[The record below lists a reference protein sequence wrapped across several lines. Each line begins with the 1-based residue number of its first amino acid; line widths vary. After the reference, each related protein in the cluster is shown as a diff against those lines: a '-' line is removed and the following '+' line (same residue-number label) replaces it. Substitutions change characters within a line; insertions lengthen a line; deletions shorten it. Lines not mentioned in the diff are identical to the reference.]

1 MEERTTTANK
11 KMTGQTGLTDV
22 SKFAESYA
30 SFNRIVNNLQRQYIE
45 LKEEFTAQNLELAR
59 TNLKLVR
66 LTKSNLAATEFLNGV
81 LNSVPIG
88 VITVNQNSVIS
99 HCNPTAMAIFGIED
113 KSVIGRKYAEVIKT
127 KAGQSAISAVK
138 TFSTGEEFSATEQ
151 KITMADNRELN
162 LSISTA
168 RIEDESGK
176 FVGAVEV
183 IQDMTKVR
191 RLEQEIARLNTLAAL
206 GEMAAVI
213 AHEVRNPLSGISGF
227 ASLLERDLEDDDPK
241 MKLVLK
247 IKRGA
252 EILNETVS
260 KLLNYTRFS
269 ELNRTDC
276 SYPAY
281 LASIIEEFNTQS
293 EEAHKKTKVNFKAPE
308 FLARRN
314 VIISLDQIL
323 FRQSLYN
330 ILTNAVEAMEDSGKL
345 AVEIVAYEANETPE
359 LFKNKLPLEFGEQL
373 LVTTISD
380 NGPGIKAEHREKIFA
395 PFFTTKQSGS
405 GLGLAVAWKL
415 IKAHG
420 GEILLAEKQQE
431 GATFHILLPAK
442 IDAVQAGNQQ

>member
-1 MEERTTTANK
+1 MEERTTTAIK
-11 KMTGQTGLTDV
+11 KMTGPTGSADV
-22 SKFAESYA
+22 SKFAETYA
-30 SFNRIVNNLQRQYIE
+30 SFNRIVNDLQRQYIE

-88 VITVNQNSVIS
+88 VITVNQNSVIT
-99 HCNPTAMAIFGIED
+99 HCNPTAMAIFGIEE
-113 KSVIGRKYAEVIKT
+113 KSVIGRKYSEVIKT
-127 KAGQSAISAVK
+127 EPGQSVVSAVK
-138 TFSTGEEFSATEQ
+138 TFATGEEFSATEQ
-151 KITMADNRELN
+151 IIKLADNRELN

-168 RIEDESGK
+168 KIEDESGK

-227 ASLLERDLEDDDPK
+227 ASLLARDLEDDGPK

-252 EILNETVS
+252 EILNETVT

-269 ELNRTDC
+269 ELNRTDS
-276 SYPAY
+276 SYLKY
-281 LASIIEEFNTQS
+281 LESIIEDFNTQLA
-293 EEAHKKTKVNFKAPE
+293 EAGKKAKVDFE
-308 FLARRN
+308 FPAYLARRN

-323 FRQSLYN
+323 
-330 ILTNAVEAMEDSGKL
+330 
-345 AVEIVAYEANETPE
+345 
-359 LFKNKLPLEFGEQL
+359 
-373 LVTTISD
+373 
-380 NGPGIKAEHREKIFA
+380 
-395 PFFTTKQSGS
+395 
-405 GLGLAVAWKL
+405 
-415 IKAHG
+415 
-420 GEILLAEKQQE
+420 
-431 GATFHILLPAK
+431 
-442 IDAVQAGNQQ
+442 

>member
-1 MEERTTTANK
+1 MEERTTTAIK
-11 KMTGQTGLTDV
+11 KMTGQTASTDV

-30 SFNRIVNNLQRQYIE
+30 SFNRIVNSLQRQYIE
-45 LKEEFTAQNLELAR
+45 LKEEFTAQNLEVAR

-88 VITVNQNSVIS
+88 VITVNQNSVIT
-99 HCNPTAMAIFGIED
+99 HCNPTAMAIFGIAE
-113 KSVIGRKYAEVIKT
+113 KSVIGRKYSEVIKT
-127 KAGQSAISAVK
+127 GHGQSAVSAVR
-138 TFSTGEEFSATEQ
+138 TFKTGEEFSATEQ
-151 KITMADNRELN
+151 KITLADNRELN

-168 RIEDESGK
+168 KLEDESGK

-227 ASLLERDLEDDDPK
+227 ASLLERDLADDDPK

-252 EILNETVS
+252 EILNETVTR
-260 KLLNYTRFS
+260 LLNYTRFS
-269 ELNRTDC
+269 ELNRTDS
-276 SYPAY
+276 SYLKY
-281 LASIIEEFNTQS
+281 LESIIEDFNTQLA
-293 EEAHKKTKVNFKAPE
+293 EAGKQTKVDFNFPE
-308 FLARRN
+308 YLARRN

-323 FRQSLYN
+323 FRQALYN
-330 ILTNAVEAMEDSGKL
+330 ILTNAVEAMDDSGKL
-345 AVEIVAYEANETPE
+345 TVEIMTYEANDTPE

-380 NGPGIKAEHREKIFA
+380 SGQGIEAEPREKIFA
-395 PFFTTKQSGS
+395 PFFTTKKDGS

-415 IKAHG
+415 VKAHG

-431 GATFHILLPAK
+431 GTTFHILLPAK
-442 IDAVQAGNQQ
+442 IDTAQSEN

>member
-1 MEERTTTANK
+1 MEERTTTAIK
-11 KMTGQTGLTDV
+11 KMTGPTGSTDV
-22 SKFAESYA
+22 SKFAETYA
-30 SFNRIVNNLQRQYIE
+30 SFNRIVNDLQRQYIE
-45 LKEEFTAQNLELAR
+45 LKEEFSTQNLELAR

-88 VITVNQNSVIS
+88 VVTVNQNSVIT
-99 HCNPTAMAIFGIED
+99 HCNPTAMAIFSIKD
-113 KSVIGRKYAEVIKT
+113 KSVIGRKYSEVIKT
-127 KAGQSAISAVK
+127 KPGQSAVSAVK
-138 TFSTGEEFSATEQ
+138 TFITGEEFSATEQ

-247 IKRGA
+247 IKRGT

-260 KLLNYTRFS
+260 NLLNYTRFS

-281 LASIIEEFNTQS
+281 LKSIIDDFNTQS
-293 EEAHKKTKVNFKAPE
+293 EETGKKNKVE
-308 FLARRN
+308 FEVSEYLAGKK
-314 VIISLDQIL
+314 VMISLDKIL

-330 ILTNAVEAMEDSGKL
+330 ILINAVEAMDDSGRL
-345 AVEIVAYEANETPE
+345 EVNLMTYAANQTPE
-359 LFKNKLPLEFGEQL
+359 IFKNKLPLEFGEQL
-373 LVTTISD
+373 LVTSISD

-415 IKAHG
+415 VKAHG

-431 GATFHILLPAK
+431 GTTFHILLPAK
-442 IDAVQAGNQQ
+442 IDAVQTGN

>member
-1 MEERTTTANK
+1 
-11 KMTGQTGLTDV
+11 MTGQTGSADV
-22 SKFAESYA
+22 SKFAETYA
-30 SFNRIVNNLQRQYIE
+30 SFNRIVNDLQRQYIE

-59 TNLKLVR
+59 TNLNLVR

-88 VITVNQNSVIS
+88 VITVNQNSVIT
-99 HCNPTAMAIFGIED
+99 HCNPTAMAIFGIEE
-113 KSVIGRKYAEVIKT
+113 KSVIGRKYSEVIKT
-127 KAGQSAISAVK
+127 EPGQSAVSAVK
-138 TFSTGEEFSATEQ
+138 TFNTGEEFSATEQ
-151 KITMADNRELN
+151 IITLADNRELN

-168 RIEDESGK
+168 KLEDESGK

-252 EILNETVS
+252 EILNETVTR
-260 KLLNYTRFS
+260 LLNYTRFS
-269 ELNRTDC
+269 ELNRTDS
-276 SYPAY
+276 SYLKY
-281 LASIIEEFNTQS
+281 LESIIEDFNTQLA
-293 EEAHKKTKVNFKAPE
+293 EAGKQTKVDFNFPE
-308 FLARRN
+308 YLARRN
-314 VIISLDQIL
+314 VVISLDQIL
-323 FRQSLYN
+323 FRQALYN
-330 ILTNAVEAMEDSGKL
+330 ILTNAVEAMDDSGKL
-345 AVEIVAYEANETPE
+345 TVEIMTYDANDTPE

-380 NGPGIKAEHREKIFA
+380 SGQGIEAEPREKIFA
-395 PFFTTKQSGS
+395 PFFTTKKDGS

-415 IKAHG
+415 VKAHG

-431 GATFHILLPAK
+431 GTTFHILLPAK
-442 IDAVQAGNQQ
+442 IDAAQSENQQ

>member
-1 MEERTTTANK
+1 
-11 KMTGQTGLTDV
+11 MTGQTGSADV
-22 SKFAESYA
+22 SKFAETYA
-30 SFNRIVNNLQRQYIE
+30 SFNRIVNDLQRQYIE

-59 TNLKLVR
+59 TNLNLVR

-88 VITVNQNSVIS
+88 VITVNQNSVIT
-99 HCNPTAMAIFGIED
+99 HCNPTAMAIFGIEE
-113 KSVIGRKYAEVIKT
+113 KSVIGRKYSEVIKT
-127 KAGQSAISAVK
+127 EPGQSAVSAVK
-138 TFSTGEEFSATEQ
+138 TFTTGEEFSATEQ
-151 KITMADNRELN
+151 IIKLADNRELN

-168 RIEDESGK
+168 KLEDESGK

-227 ASLLERDLEDDDPK
+227 ASLLERDLEDDGPK

-252 EILNETVS
+252 EILNETVT

-269 ELNRTDC
+269 ELNRTDS
-276 SYPAY
+276 SYLIY
-281 LASIIEEFNTQS
+281 LESIIEDFNTQLA
-293 EEAHKKTKVNFKAPE
+293 EAGKQTKVDFNFPE
-308 FLARRN
+308 YLARRN

-330 ILTNAVEAMEDSGKL
+330 ILTNAVEAIDDSGKL
-345 AVEIVAYEANETPE
+345 TVRFMTYESNETPE

-373 LVTTISD
+373 AVTTISD
-380 NGPGIKAEHREKIFA
+380 NGPGIKAEHRQKIFA
-395 PFFTTKQSGS
+395 PFFTTKQDGS

-415 IKAHG
+415 VKAHG

-431 GATFHILLPAK
+431 GTTFHILLPAK
-442 IDAVQAGNQQ
+442 IDAAQSENQQ